1 MLPPTQKAFSSWDA
15 KMSAKTQVIIFIT
28 CRNTER
34 QSKTWTYNYLMKS
47 NEKHKKDISKK
58 IHTKRWNTNYLG
70 AFFLSSVFGKE
81 TFISAFISKL
91 DAIYC
96 LSKAHFSLA
105 CRIHGPWQAM
115 RICLLPL
122 ASGANMWKLARGYG
136 AQPTEEEAEGQRK
149 ESIPNRWGKGGRW
162 QRRREVGEKSEREMR
177 KTSVYQQTFGRC
189 QLTAS

>member
-1 MLPPTQKAFSSWDA
+1 MTRKRRNSCAYAKSCLINVAILNAAFNSKGIFELRCKNISQDT
-15 KMSAKTQVIIFIT
+15 TQVIIFIT

-149 ESIPNRWGKGGRW
+149 ESIPNR
-162 QRRREVGEKSEREMR
+162 
-177 KTSVYQQTFGRC
+177 
-189 QLTAS
+189 